1 MDIFTLDEVRY
12 SCNESFQCLTEADG
26 MLTTKP
32 RGTNDFLPGE
42 VEKWQYLEEVIRQL
56 FAAYHYKEIRTPI
69 FEHTELFLRSVGE
82 TSDIVSKEMYSFED
96 KGLRHITLRP
106 EGTAGTVRAF
116 VENKLFGQALP
127 VKLYYIG
134 PMFRYDQPQAGRYRQ
149 FHQFGAEV
157 LGSREPIVDA
167 EIISFA
173 VDLFS
178 RLGLQSLSVLVN
190 TVGCDK
196 CRPGYHQ
203 ALREYFSQYEDQL
216 CETCRARLDKNPLRI
231 LDCKEES
238 CKAVAK
244 GAPTTLEYAC
254 DDCKSHFE
262 QVTAYLESTG
272 VDYQIDTSLV
282 RGLDYY
288 TQTAFEIIMNKVGSQ
303 QNAICGGGRY
313 NKLVSQ
319 VGGEDI
325 PGMGFAAG
333 MERLLLTLEEEGIK
347 LPIAR
352 HIDVYIAP
360 LGEKAKVPC
369 FQLTQALR
377 KDGLVCETDYL
388 SKSIKAQMKTADRH
402 HARYSVIVGEEE
414 LARQVAVVR
423 DMQASTQEDV
433 PMNEITKYLRERLA
447 DVTIEENT
455 SLY

>member
-1 MDIFTLDEVRY
+1 
-12 SCNESFQCLTEADG
+12 
-26 MLTTKP
+26 
-32 RGTNDFLPGE
+32 
-42 VEKWQYLEEVIRQL
+42 
-56 FAAYHYKEIRTPI
+56 
-69 FEHTELFLRSVGE
+69 
-82 TSDIVSKEMYSFED
+82 
-96 KGLRHITLRP
+96 
-106 EGTAGTVRAF
+106 
-116 VENKLFGQALP
+116 
-127 VKLYYIG
+127 
-134 PMFRYDQPQAGRYRQ
+134 
-149 FHQFGAEV
+149 
-157 LGSREPIVDA
+157 
-167 EIISFA
+167 
-173 VDLFS
+173 
-178 RLGLQSLSVLVN
+178 
-190 TVGCDK
+190 
-196 CRPGYHQ
+196 
-203 ALREYFSQYEDQL
+203 
-216 CETCRARLDKNPLRI
+216 
-231 LDCKEES
+231 
-238 CKAVAK
+238 
-244 GAPTTLEYAC
+244 
-254 DDCKSHFE
+254 
-262 QVTAYLESTG
+262 
-272 VDYQIDTSLV
+272 
-282 RGLDYY
+282 
-288 TQTAFEIIMNKVGSQ
+288 MNKVGSQ

-333 MERLLLTLEEEGIK
+333 MERLLLTLEEEGIE

-360 LGEKAKVPC
+360 LGENAKVPC

>member
-1 MDIFTLDEVRY
+1 
-12 SCNESFQCLTEADG
+12 

-42 VEKWQYLEEVIRQL
+42 VEKWQYLEGLIREL
-56 FAAYHYKEIRTPI
+56 FANYNYKEIRTPI

-116 VENKLFGQALP
+116 VENKLFSQSLP

-157 LGSREPIVDA
+157 LGSAEPIVDA

-178 RLGLQSLSVLVN
+178 KLGLESLSVLIN
-190 TVGCDK
+190 TVGCDQ
-196 CRPGYHQ
+196 CRPKYQ
-203 ALREYFSQYEDQL
+203 EALKEYFGQYKDQL
-216 CETCRARLDKNPLRI
+216 CPTCLERLEKNPLRV
-231 LDCKEES
+231 LDCKEEG
-238 CKAVAK
+238 CKRVAA
-244 GAPTTLEYAC
+244 GAPTTLDYAC
-254 DDCKSHFE
+254 DDCKDHFE
-262 QVTAYLESTG
+262 KVCAYLKAVG
-272 VDYQIDTSLV
+272 VDYQVDTTLV

-288 TQTAFEIIMNKVGSQ
+288 TQTAFEVIMNKVGSQ

-319 VGGEDI
+319 VGGDDI

-333 MERLLLTLEEEGIK
+333 MERVLLTLKEEGIE
-347 LPIAR
+347 LPIKQDV
-352 HIDVYIAP
+352 DVYVAP
-360 LGEKAKVPC
+360 LGDAAKVPC
-369 FQLTQALR
+369 FELIQCLR
-377 KDGLVCETDYL
+377 RAGSGCETDYL
-388 SKSIKAQMKTADRH
+388 SKSIKAQMKAADKAG
-402 HARYSVIVGEEE
+402 ARYCIIIGDDE
-414 LARQVAVVR
+414 LAQGVASVR
-423 DMQASTQEDV
+423 NMQESTQENV
-433 PMNEITKYLRERLA
+433 ALNEVLDYIK
-447 DVTIEENT
+447 
-455 SLY
+455 